1 MAIYDF
7 KNIETKY
14 DKFHIVSAIV
24 KINDKELPNKKAP
37 YEVSDVDVDLT
48 CGFEA
53 SMASFSIYNVYNEP
67 KAQFETTDIQKYI
80 YLGSKVEVF
89 LGYRDTVQSVFVGLI
104 AKVSYQYLDGEIPC
118 IRVTAMDP
126 KSIMM
131 AGSYHKQLKAKTH
144 TDAVKEILQK
154 TTYNKLQSTG
164 IISGIEV
171 TAPMSIPNV
180 GGAKASAETIEM
192 VAESDYEFIVKLA
205 KKYNYEFFCDNG
217 KVYYRKAKAVTTPI
231 FTLSPSM
238 GVQSFDIE
246 YDITGLSET
255 ILARSTDAAKG
266 SLIEAKTKFTNKIS
280 MGNKAKNMIKG
291 SQHVYVDPTISSDE
305 DAKNRVESLLEDI
318 SFRFGTLNLD
328 MVGIP
333 EMKPGY
339 FLDLQCFGDGPS
351 NVFYIMN
358 VRHIIRGDGGYT
370 MHITGKSN
378 SML

>member
-1 MAIYDF
+1 M
-7 KNIETKY
+7 
-14 DKFHIVSAIV
+14 
-24 KINDKELPNKKAP
+24 
-37 YEVSDVDVDLT
+37 
-48 CGFEA
+48 
-53 SMASFSIYNVYNEP
+53 
-67 KAQFETTDIQKYI
+67 
-80 YLGSKVEVF
+80 
-89 LGYRDTVQSVFVGLI
+89 
-104 AKVSYQYLDGEIPC
+104 
-118 IRVTAMDP
+118 
-126 KSIMM
+126 
-131 AGSYHKQLKAKTH
+131 
-144 TDAVKEILQK
+144 
-154 TTYNKLQSTG
+154 
-164 IISGIEV
+164 
-171 TAPMSIPNV
+171 
-180 GGAKASAETIEM
+180 
-192 VAESDYEFIVKLA
+192 
-205 KKYNYEFFCDNG
+205 
-217 KVYYRKAKAVTTPI
+217 
-231 FTLSPSM
+231 
-238 GVQSFDIE
+238 
-246 YDITGLSET
+246 
-255 ILARSTDAAKG
+255 ARSTDAAKG